1 MSIVQRLLGLAVVPG
16 FVLAGCCFAG
26 DIVGTV
32 SAPKLDRVV
41 VFVEGVKGPFPAI
54 NATVDQQSK
63 TFVPYVLPV
72 VKGAK
77 VTFRND
83 DNLPHN
89 VFGIGPD
96 QFNLGTFGKGASRDH
111 TFAKDGDVTLL
122 CNVHPEM
129 EGHVLVLENPYFARP
144 DSAGKFDIA
153 KVPAGDYVVKAW
165 YAGKVKK
172 QNVKVPASG
181 TVSVTF

>member
-1 MSIVQRLLGLAVVPG
+1 MSGFRRLLALGLALG

-41 VFVEGVKGPFPAI
+41 VFVEGVKGAFPAKDAAI
-54 NATVDQQSK
+54 DQQSK
-63 TFVPYVLPV
+63 VFIPYVLPV

-77 VTFRND
+77 VTFHND
-83 DNLPHN
+83 DNLAHN

-96 QFNLGTFGKGASRDH
+96 EFNLGTFNKGAAREH
-111 TFAKDGDVTLL
+111 TFNKDGDVTLL

-129 EGHVLVLENPYFARP
+129 EGHVLVLDNPYFARP
-144 DSAGKFDIA
+144 ETSGKFQIA
-153 KVPAGDYVVKAW
+153 AVPAGDYVVKAW
-165 YAGKVKK
+165 YAGKLKK

-181 TVSVTF
+181 SVSVTF